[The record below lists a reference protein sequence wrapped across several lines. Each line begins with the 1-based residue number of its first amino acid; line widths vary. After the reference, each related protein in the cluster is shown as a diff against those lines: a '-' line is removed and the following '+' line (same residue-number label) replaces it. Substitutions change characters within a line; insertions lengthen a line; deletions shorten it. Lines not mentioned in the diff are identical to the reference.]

1 MLPGA
6 FSSMKATKPMKYLS
20 ILLLLAASA
29 AADDLILKDGTTLS
43 GQVVEEGN
51 HLNVVDRDRK
61 YVVKKSQVK
70 SRVEARHFMDEYDAR
85 LAELPD
91 DDADAIF
98 EFGKWLDENQWASHA
113 RRAYEEVLEL
123 DADHRAARRALG
135 YRLYEG
141 EWVSPDELNRQ
152 KGLVQFEGRWYTKH
166 DIAQIQKRL
175 KDNEDFR
182 RTYERRKR
190 ANDKLNTLVSR
201 FKSLWKNKRQDAY
214 EELYAYAEGL
224 NSPELRKFAD
234 DTKAYYDH
242 MATVICASYRAR
254 TEIHATLTKLKKP
267 IDTFTTTLGASIGAF
282 SAQSPVTIQLPEL
295 DIAEIHT
302 TVEIPAACR

>member
-1 MLPGA
+1 MR
-6 FSSMKATKPMKYLS
+6 YLS
-20 ILLLLAASA
+20 IIFLLAASA

-85 LAELPD
+85 MAKLPD

-98 EFGKWLDENQWASHA
+98 EFGKWLEENEWSTRAH
-113 RRAYEEVLEL
+113 RAYEEVLEL
-123 DADHRAARRALG
+123 DTDHRAARRALG

-175 KDNEDFR
+175 TDNEDFR

-190 ANDKLNTLVSR
+190 ANDKLNSLVSR

-214 EELYAYAEGL
+214 QELYAYAEGL

-234 DTKAYYDH
+234 DTKAYYDN
-242 MATVICASYRAR
+242 MAAVICANYRAR
-254 TEIHATLTKLKKP
+254 TEIHATRTKLRKP
-267 IDTFTTTLGASIGAF
+267 IETFTTTLGAAIGAF
-282 SAQSPVTIQLPEL
+282 SAQSPVRIQLPEL
-295 DIAEIHT
+295 AIAEIHT
-302 TVEIPAACR
+302 TVEIPAACK